1 MIGATPASAGVV
13 EEEDDAPMA
22 EDRGRFPRSVFEEGE
37 DPDPR
42 FSLANERTFLA
53 WIRTGLAFVAAG
65 LAVEALQLPVT
76 EWLRV
81 TISVL
86 LVLAGIAATA
96 QAWLSWVRTERAMR
110 HLAPLPSSGLKL
122 PIAVLLGLVAL
133 AVVVGLLL

>member
-1 MIGATPASAGVV
+1 MIGATRATVRTA
-13 EEEDDAPMA
+13 EEEDDAHMRR
-22 EDRGRFPRSVFEEGE
+22 DHGRFPRSVFEDGE

-65 LAVEALQLPVT
+65 LAVEALQLPVAA
-76 EWLRV
+76 WLRV

-133 AVVVGLLL
+133 AVVAGLLL